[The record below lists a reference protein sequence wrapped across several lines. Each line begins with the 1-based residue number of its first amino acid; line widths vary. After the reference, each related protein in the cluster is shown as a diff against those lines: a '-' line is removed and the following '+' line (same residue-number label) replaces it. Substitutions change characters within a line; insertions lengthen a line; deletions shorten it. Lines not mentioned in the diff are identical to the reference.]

1 MLYMRSSQ
9 EDPMKRNEKITKI
22 MTSNL
27 TTAHLQQPLSEVRAT
42 MAEGGFHHMLVV
54 NGKKLIGLISSTD
67 LLRVSYQYGQDVR
80 QTDAIL
86 DDTVDVGSL
95 MSRDLITLSE
105 GNTVRDAVDIF
116 SQGQLHSLPVVDSD
130 GNLVGLAT
138 TTDVLRYMK
147 EQY

>member
-1 MLYMRSSQ
+1 
-9 EDPMKRNEKITKI
+9 MKRNEKITKI
-22 MTSNL
+22 MTREL
-27 TTAHLQQPLSEVRAT
+27 TTTHLQQPLSEVRAT

-54 NGKKLIGLISSTD
+54 NGKQLIGLISSTD

-86 DDTVDVGSL
+86 DDTVNVGSL
-95 MSRDLITLSE
+95 MSKDLVTLSDSS
-105 GNTVRDAVDIF
+105 TVRDAVDIF
-116 SQGQLHSLPVVDSD
+116 SQGKLHSLPIVDGD
-130 GNLVGLAT
+130 GNLVGLTT

>member
-1 MLYMRSSQ
+1 
-9 EDPMKRNEKITKI
+9 MKRNEKISKI
-22 MTSNL
+22 MTRDL
-27 TTAHLQQPLSEVRAT
+27 VTAHLQQPLSEVRAT
-42 MAEGGFHHMLVV
+42 MAERGFHHMLVV

-86 DDTVDVGSL
+86 VDTVDISSL
-95 MSRDLITLSE
+95 MSRDLVTLSDS
-105 GNTVRDAVDIF
+105 NTVRDAVEIF
-116 SQGQLHSLPVVDSD
+116 SEGQLHSLPVVDGD
-130 GNLVGLAT
+130 HNLVGLIT